1 MHPTTR
7 HRIDYPNLVR
17 AELTKIVTHPVI
29 PRVLLTL
36 LVVNTALCALAVA
49 DNFRLSGSQGPV
61 RLSDLGGV
69 MFAPVYLFLVIPAYA
84 AANEFISGQYR
95 ITLTAMP
102 DRRRLVTAKLLS
114 LGLVMGPA
122 AVLSLLPGRLLIAA
136 SQNLNLADTL
146 GPGAL
151 EHGLH
156 PDGLHR
162 LRPCDTT
169 PKPRRS
175 PGHPRPCAAAHGH
188 RRPPLARPGQTP
200 AGPTQPQRPWHTRVR
215 RHRHEPHQRSPPA
228 GPVGGSTHRGTISSL
243 ATTGLLAVVGA
254 RTVHPVD
261 PGRPTSVATAIDE
274 AVGLPRSTT
283 RR

>member
-17 AELTKIVTHPVI
+17 AELTKIVTDPVI
-29 PRVLLTL
+29 PRVLLAL

-49 DNFRLSGSQGPV
+49 DNFRLSGSQGLV

-84 AANEFISGQYR
+84 AASEFVSGQYR
-95 ITLTAMP
+95 ITLTAIP

-146 GPGAL
+146 SDLARWSSAYILMGCIAYGLATLLRSRVAPLAILALVPLLLATGVLPWPALVKLLPDQLSLNILGTPGYDVTAMSPISAFL
-151 EHGLH
+151 LLGLW
-156 PDGLHR
+156 
-162 LRPCDTT
+162 
-169 PKPRRS
+169 
-175 PGHPRPCAAAHGH
+175 AAALIAAQSAVLL
-188 RRPPLARPGQTP
+188 RRD
-200 AGPTQPQRPWHTRVR
+200 
-215 RHRHEPHQRSPPA
+215 S
-228 GPVGGSTHRGTISSL
+228 
-243 ATTGLLAVVGA
+243 
-254 RTVHPVD
+254 
-261 PGRPTSVATAIDE
+261 
-274 AVGLPRSTT
+274 
-283 RR
+283 